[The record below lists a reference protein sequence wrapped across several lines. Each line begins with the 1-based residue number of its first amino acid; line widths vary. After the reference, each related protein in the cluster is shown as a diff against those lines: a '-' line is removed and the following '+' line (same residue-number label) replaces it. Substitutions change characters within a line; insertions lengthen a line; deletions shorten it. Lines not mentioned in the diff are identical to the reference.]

1 MTLITPSLDLM
12 LITFISVIICMTAFI
27 GGKDYLKNHLNTHM
41 LVLAVE
47 VSHSPA
53 NPTMSN
59 PVDSWLKNLG

>member
-12 LITFISVIICMTAFI
+12 LITFISVIICMTVFI
-27 GGKDYLKNHLNTHM
+27 GDKDYLKNRLNTHM